1 MNSVELRKV
10 ILDKWG
16 DLHDISDFVE
26 ASDIIKVIDDFE
38 AIYDAVLKCIEI
50 TREDSRTN
58 IILTTVLHERGLD
71 AKRKRNSTTD
81 SDRGGK
87 AGHDSSSK

>member
-38 AIYDAVLKCIEI
+38 VIYDAVLKCIEI

-58 IILTTVLHERGLD
+58 IILTTALHERGLD
-71 AKRKRNSTTD
+71 AKRKRKVKTETT
-81 SDRGGK
+81 
-87 AGHDSSSK
+87 